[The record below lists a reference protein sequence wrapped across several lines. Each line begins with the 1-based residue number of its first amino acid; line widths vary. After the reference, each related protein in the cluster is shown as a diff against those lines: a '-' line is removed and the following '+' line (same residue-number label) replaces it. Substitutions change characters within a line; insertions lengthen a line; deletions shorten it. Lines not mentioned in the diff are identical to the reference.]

1 MIFFKHLI
9 MNQNQVD
16 VMENS
21 DYKFSESEIRTLENY
36 RDNQKDVRLL
46 SRIFALLMLAKGL
59 SVQNVSKLVGK
70 TEKTIEN
77 WLAQYHTEGLASLN
91 SFKYRP
97 KRPYLSINQIN
108 QVIIWVSYENPE
120 NTKQIRDYIRDKF
133 GVIYCVEAVRQ
144 LLRRY
149 GLKVL
154 YPKTRPGKTPSVE
167 EQEQFIAKY
176 KEIKTSSAP
185 GSVVL
190 FGDAMHLIHQNV
202 PGRCWGNPLYPP
214 VLETN
219 SGRKRLNIL
228 GAYNPDSLSLIH
240 LTGEDNCNAEK
251 VIEYLDMILRAYPA
265 APRIDLILDN
275 ARYFHA
281 KRVSEWLEKNLKLQI
296 EFLPPYAPN
305 LNLIERL
312 WGFTKKKLVN
322 NKYYKEYKTFRSKV
336 FGFLNN
342 IEKYVDE
349 LKSLMTE
356 NFQIIYA

>member
-1 MIFFKHLI
+1 

-16 VMENS
+16 MMKTS
-21 DYKFSESEIRTLENY
+21 AYKFSESEIRALENY

-59 SVQNVSKLVGK
+59 SVQDVSKLVGR

-77 WLAQYHTEGLASLN
+77 WFDQYRTEGLASLN
-91 SFKYRP
+91 SFKYKP
-97 KRPYLSINQIN
+97 KQPYLSINQIN
-108 QVIIWVSYENPE
+108 QVIIWVTYENPE
-120 NTKQIRDYIRDKF
+120 NTKQIRDYITDKY
-133 GVIYCVEAVRQ
+133 GVIYCAEAVRQ

-167 EQEQFIAKY
+167 EQEQFVARY
-176 KEIKTSSAP
+176 KEIKTSRAP

-190 FGDAMHLIHQNV
+190 FGDGMHLIHQNV
-202 PGRCWGNPLYPP
+202 PGRCWGNPLYRP

-219 SGRKRLNIL
+219 SSRKRLNIL

-240 LTGEDNCNAEK
+240 CTGEDNCNAEK
-251 VIEYLDMILRAYPA
+251 VIEYLDMILIKYPT
-265 APRIDLILDN
+265 APRIDLIVDN

-281 KRVSEWLEKNLKLQI
+281 KIVSEWLEKNPKIQI

-312 WGFTKKKLVN
+312 WGFVKKKLVK
-322 NKYYKEYKTFRSKV
+322 NKYYKEYKTFRAKA
-336 FGFLNN
+336 FQFLNN
-342 IEKYVDE
+342 IDKYVDE
-349 LKSLMTE
+349 LESLMTE